1 MIRLATRGLLAR
13 RVATAL
19 AAAGL
24 LTAVSGFLVLAG
36 VSRTTQAVLS
46 GDIAQAWNTPYDI
59 LVRPV
64 GSETVLE
71 ASEGLV
77 RPNFLSGLTGGIT
90 EAQLAAIRAIPGV
103 AVAAPIA
110 VVGFVQWPAAFPV
123 DLAGALG
130 SGPIT
135 VFRIEAQASGEA
147 GLSHYPAA
155 AAQYLVA
162 APQGRIV
169 QPAAARIGAPAA
181 PVLEVGTAR
190 IACTPTVACWGG
202 LTPSASLEGAF
213 RSSTPGL
220 DLSWSEPIIVAGI
233 DPVAEAQL
241 AHLDRC
247 VVSGRYLAGSDV
259 PATASSPAGPQP
271 TIPVLVS
278 DRSFIDETMTITTE
292 RAADPA
298 AVLRGAGP
306 EAISSWAPVATRTA
320 TANDAYQAFLAT
332 LAHADYY
339 DASPHWTAGQV
350 TYRQVGPDRLAA
362 QLQPPDPAI
371 YNSSVV
377 QQSNGQLQNLA
388 PVEASG
394 DWFRQVSRE
403 DQVPRGEL
411 FSRWAPVGEYN
422 PDCVPGFNP
431 LAGGRLETYGLPQ
444 VTLPDGQ
451 ALGPTRSLASYV
463 NSPPL
468 VLTTLAGAAWL
479 SDPARFTNAPG
490 DAFISAIRVKVEGVE
505 TPGSA
510 SEARLAAVAAEIED
524 ATGLQVD
531 VVKGASP
538 RTVRVDLPAGQFG
551 RPALTVSEGWSKKGV
566 AVGFIEAVSGEDLAL
581 FTLVLLGAV
590 MLVADTAYVAVR
602 QRAPELATL
611 RAIGWSGVRIAWL
624 VEAEMLVLGLAVG
637 IAATLLTLALLP
649 LGLVLAPWQLAG
661 AIPLAL
667 AVAAIAGLV
676 PALLVLRGAPIG
688 QLAALEPA
696 HRSRPIRTMTWLA
709 VRDLLGPRRV
719 EALLGI
725 LAVAL
730 GAVLVGTVALVAL
743 AFNGHLDSTV
753 LGVYLATQVRPFHL
767 VIAGLTLGVGALAA
781 GEIVSLGYLRREA
794 AFATLRAL
802 GWSPALVVRF
812 LVTQAIT
819 IGVLGGL
826 TGAAV
831 TMFVARVLQAPSN
844 ASELGAAAAVTSAF
858 LATLVAAIGPA
869 LLVVRSVPAQV
880 LRGE

>member
-1 MIRLATRGLLAR
+1 M
-13 RVATAL
+13 
-19 AAAGL
+19 
-24 LTAVSGFLVLAG
+24 LAG

-59 LVRPV
+59 LVRPL
-64 GSETVLE
+64 GSQTALE

-90 EAQLAAIRAIPGV
+90 QAQLAAIRAVPDV

-110 VVGFVQWPAAFPV
+110 VVGFVQWPAEFPV

-130 SGPIT
+130 PGPIT
-135 VFRIEAQASGEA
+135 VFRLRAQASGEA
-147 GLSHYPAA
+147 GLSHFPPGP
-155 AAQYLVA
+155 AQYLVA

-169 QPAAARIGAPAA
+169 QPAATRIGPPAA

-220 DLSWSEPIIVAGI
+220 DLSWSEPIVVAGV

-247 VVSGRYLAGSDV
+247 VVSGRYLTASDV
-259 PATASSPAGPQP
+259 PATASSPAGPQL

-278 DRSFIDETMTITTE
+278 DRSFIDETMQITTE

-298 AVLRGAGP
+298 GVLRGAAP
-306 EAISSWAPVATRTA
+306 EALADWAPVANHTA

-332 LAHADYY
+332 IAHADYY
-339 DASPHWTAGQV
+339 DASPHWTAGPV
-350 TYRQVGPDRLAA
+350 TYRQVGPDHLAA
-362 QLQPPDPAI
+362 QLQPSDPAI

-377 QQSNGQLQNLA
+377 RQPNGQLQNLA

-444 VTLPDGQ
+444 VRLPGGQ
-451 ALGPTRSLASYV
+451 TLGPTRSLASYV
-463 NSPPL
+463 NTPPL

-490 DAFISAIRVKVEGVE
+490 AAFISAIRVKVEGVE

-538 RTVRVDLPAGQFG
+538 RTVLVDLPAGQFG

-566 AVGFIEAVSGEDLAL
+566 AVAFVEAVSGEDLAL
-581 FTLVLLGAV
+581 FALVLLGAV
-590 MLVADTAYVAVR
+590 LLVADTAYVAVR

-611 RAIGWSGVRIAWL
+611 RAVGWSGARIAWL

-637 IAATLLTLALLP
+637 IVATLLTLALLP

-676 PALLVLRGAPIG
+676 PALLMLRGPAVG
-688 QLAALEPA
+688 QLAGLEPA
-696 HRSRPIRTMTWLA
+696 HRSRPIRWLTWLA
-709 VRDLLGPRRV
+709 IRDLLGPRRV
-719 EALLGI
+719 EAALGV
-725 LAVAL
+725 LAIAL
-730 GAVLVGTVALVAL
+730 GAVLVGSVALIAL
-743 AFNGHLDSTV
+743 ALNGRLDTTV
-753 LGVYLATQVRPFHL
+753 LGIYLGAQVRPFHL

-781 GEIVSLGYLRREA
+781 GEIVSLGYLRREV
-794 AFATLRAL
+794 AFATLRAI
-802 GWSPALVVRF
+802 GWSPGLVVQF
-812 LVTQAIT
+812 LVTQALAL
-819 IGVLGGL
+819 GLLGGCA
-826 TGAAV
+826 GAAAV
-831 TMFVARVLQAPSN
+831 LLVAQLLH
-844 ASELGAAAAVTSAF
+844 ASSGAAELGASIALGASLVGTAVAAV
-858 LATLVAAIGPA
+858 GPA
-869 LLVVRSVPAQV
+869 LLALRAVPATI

>member
-59 LVRPV
+59 LIRPM

-90 EAQLAAIRAIPGV
+90 EAQLAAIRAVPDV

-110 VVGFVQWPAAFPV
+110 VVGFVQWPAEFPV
-123 DLAGALG
+123 DVSKLVG
-130 SGPIT
+130 SGRVT
-135 VFRIEAQASGEA
+135 VFRIRAAASGEA
-147 GLSHYPAA
+147 GLSHYPPLP
-155 AAQYLVA
+155 AQYLVA

-169 QPAAARIGAPAA
+169 SVKAGQTGPAVAE
-181 PVLEVGTAR
+181 VLEVGTTR
-190 IACTPTVACWGG
+190 IDCTATVACWGG
-202 LTPSASLEGAF
+202 LTPDASLEGAF
-213 RSSTPGL
+213 RSGTPGIEV
-220 DLSWSEPIIVAGI
+220 SWSEPIVVAGI

-247 VVSGRYLAGSDV
+247 VGSGRYL
-259 PATASSPAGPQP
+259 TASDAPAMAQSVAGPQP

-278 DRSFIDETMTITTE
+278 DRSFIDETMALTTE
-292 RAADPA
+292 RAEDPA
-298 AVLRGAGP
+298 AVLRGG
-306 EAISSWAPVATRTA
+306 APDTLTA
-320 TANDAYQAFLAT
+320 WTPVGTQTASANAAYQAFLAT
-332 LAHADYY
+332 LAQADYY
-339 DASPHWTAGQV
+339 DASPHWTAGPV
-350 TYRQVGPDRLAA
+350 TYRQVGPDHLAA
-362 QLQPPDPAI
+362 QLQPPDPSI
-371 YNSSVV
+371 YQSAVV
-377 QQSNGQLQNLA
+377 IGSNLKPADQA
-388 PVEASG
+388 PPEASG
-394 DWFRQVSRE
+394 DWFRSVSRE
-403 DQVPRGEL
+403 DQVPRSEL

-451 ALGPTRSLASYV
+451 TLGPTRSLASYV

-490 DAFISAIRVKVEGVE
+490 AAFISAIRVKVAGVD
-505 TPGSA
+505 TPGPA
-510 SEARLAAVAAEIED
+510 SEARLAAVAAAIED

-531 VVKGASP
+531 IVKGASP
-538 RTVRVDLPAGQFG
+538 RTVLVDLPAGSFG

-566 AVGFIEAVSGEDLAL
+566 AVGFVEAVSAEDLAL
-581 FTLVLLGAV
+581 FALVLLGAV
-590 MLVADTAYVAVR
+590 LLVADTAYVAVR
-602 QRAPELATL
+602 QRGPELATL
-611 RAIGWSGVRIAWL
+611 RAIGWSGGRIAWL
-624 VEAEMLVLGLAVG
+624 VEAEMLVLGLAMGVV
-637 IAATLLTLALLP
+637 ATLATLALLP

-661 AIPLAL
+661 AVPLSL
-667 AVAAIAGLV
+667 AVAGIAGLM
-676 PALLVLRGAPIG
+676 PALLVLRGPPIG
-688 QLAALEPA
+688 GLAGLEPA
-696 HRSRPIRTMTWLA
+696 HRSRPIRWLTWLA

-719 EALLGI
+719 ETALGV

-730 GAVLVGTVALVAL
+730 GAVLVGAVTLVAVG
-743 AFNGHLDSTV
+743 FNGRLDTTV
-753 LGVYLATQVRPFHL
+753 LGVYLAAQVRPFH
-767 VIAGLTLGVGALAA
+767 VAIAALTLGVGALAA

-794 AFATLRAL
+794 AFATLRAI
-802 GWSPALVVRF
+802 GWSPGLIVRF
-812 LVTQAIT
+812 LVVQALT
-819 IGVLGGL
+819 IGLLGGIV
-826 TGAAV
+826 GALI
-831 TMFVARVLQAPSN
+831 TLGVARVLQAAAGPI
-844 ASELGAAAAVTSAF
+844 ELGVAASIGAALLATLAAAV
-858 LATLVAAIGPA
+858 GPA
-869 LLVVRSVPAQV
+869 LLVRRAVPAAI